1 MKKIPSVIFL
11 LIVIVVLYFWFH
23 KPTPRYSNEKEQQF
37 YKTIDSLSKE
47 IEKDKRQIESLDSA
61 KRSLQDQINK
71 DKQELADASKQAEEY
86 KKQYEKERD
95 RINNMSNADVV
106 SQFSK
111 TFK

>member
-23 KPTPRYSNEKEQQF
+23 NPTPRYSNEKEQQF
-37 YKTIDSLSKE
+37 YKTIDSLGKE

-61 KRSLQDQINK
+61 KKSLQDQIKK
-71 DKQELADASKQAEEY
+71 DKQELTDASKQAEEY
-86 KKQYEKERD
+86 KRQYEKERD

>member
-1 MKKIPSVIFL
+1 
-11 LIVIVVLYFWFH
+11 
-23 KPTPRYSNEKEQQF
+23 
-37 YKTIDSLSKE
+37 

-61 KRSLQDQINK
+61 KKSLQDQIKK
-71 DKQELADASKQAEEY
+71 DKQELTDASKQAEEY
-86 KKQYEKERD
+86 KRQYEKERD